1 MASREKDE
9 KTRELNLIFKLMGER
24 GKEGELWK
32 DYIEHCPGYLLK
44 KVNEYL
50 SQQFDNC
57 MVLQLYGSAAEDLKS
72 LAPNDVGDLDIVIC
86 PKSDDLMIHDEMIEY
101 SAENPMHVKIKGVD
115 HPVLRSCLLQGTEYV
130 ATSALKNFHSEIYG
144 TSSPHLVD
152 ITTRILD
159 IASREEMGKVVS
171 QWQNNE
177 ACPALQVNY
186 THSDGPLSEVLE
198 TQKRS
203 QTLTNFDT
211 VEWEWLANAFCK
223 LTGGDYSREHAEVLN
238 EYLDF
243 AREVQSSYFEKDLL
257 CKPQT
262 FPLLLQELVFSE
274 RAKQLAERVRNIEE
288 RRKNESRKNEG
299 CFLETSE
306 NCQENESE
314 GSKENESQGT
324 LPFKDES
331 LVTPPN
337 FGGFQRSG
345 GDLRSPPSRTS
356 PVGVTLQDPACSSG
370 DRMSKQPPEVK
381 NGASDNSG
389 HSKTEYEDPE
399 RESQSASDK
408 RQQPPIGILPSL
420 RLNKNPRN
428 HDDFK
433 SLSSTTDLIFEHI
446 FKTATEKAKGT
457 PELNDNRMLGGFD
470 LVPAFRSPGWPKV
483 ALEWIKRERKWP
495 SPDIV
500 HKVVQDGFHLV
511 VKPPKKGGNPECDF
525 RISFS
530 HAEYLLSQELNEVQR
545 DCYRCLKKY
554 HRAYLSKDPKGLVT
568 FHLKN
573 LFLQT
578 IEETGAEMWIESNRA
593 ECVMKLLGNLLE
605 ALVTRDLR
613 HFFVRS
619 YNLFSVDYIENTEI
633 LGSLAEKAAHI
644 IENPIQFAKLIE
656 DEEAAKKAEKEKCA
670 PNSNLAANTA
680 SGKSHGRMEVVSSK
694 GSDEVQTKLEPSA
707 VPTEKG
713 TCTQEGSSSNTSH
726 RYHDLKDIYL
736 AICQELVDMAFND
749 DNTHQIRDPLETS
762 LVKDLR
768 EITEKH
774 NIQAAEFLRTFE
786 VAWDVTYLK
795 VS

>member
-1 MASREKDE
+1 MASREEDE
-9 KTRELNLIFKLMGER
+9 KPRDLNLIFKLMGER

-32 DYIEHCPGYLLK
+32 DYTEHCPSYLLK
-44 KVNEYL
+44 KLNEYL

-57 MVLQLYGSAAEDLKS
+57 VVLQLYGSAAEDLKS
-72 LAPNDVGDLDIVIC
+72 LAPDDVGDLDIIIC

-101 SAENPMHVKIKGVD
+101 SAKNPMHVKIKGVD
-115 HPVLRSCLLQGTEYV
+115 HPVLRSCLVKGTEYV

-152 ITTRILD
+152 FATRILD
-159 IASREEMGKVVS
+159 FASRGEMGKVS
-171 QWQNNE
+171 AQWQNNE
-177 ACPALQVNY
+177 ACPALQLNY
-186 THSDGPLSEVLE
+186 THSDGPLSGVLE
-198 TQKRS
+198 TQKHS
-203 QTLTNFDT
+203 ETLTNFDT
-211 VEWEWLANAFCK
+211 VEWEWLANTFCK
-223 LTGGDYSREHAEVLN
+223 LKGGNYSREHAEVLN

-243 AREVQSSYFEKDLL
+243 AREVQSSHFEKGLL

-274 RAKQLAERVRNIEE
+274 RTKKLAERVRNIEE
-288 RRKNESRKNEG
+288 RRKNESRKSEG

-306 NCQENESE
+306 NFQENESE
-314 GSKENESQGT
+314 GSKENESQGS
-324 LPFKDES
+324 LPSKDES
-331 LVTPPN
+331 PVTPPN
-337 FGGFQRSG
+337 FVSFQRSV
-345 GDLRSPPSRTS
+345 GDLRSRSSRTL

-370 DRMSKQPPEVK
+370 DRMSKQSSEEN
-381 NGASDNSG
+381 NGASDNSD
-389 HSKTEYEDPE
+389 HSNNEYEDLE
-399 RESQSASDK
+399 RDSQSVSDE
-408 RQQPPIGILPSL
+408 RQQPPIGILQSV
-420 RLNKNPRN
+420 RHNKNPRD

-433 SLSSTTDLIFEHI
+433 SLSCITDLISEHV
-446 FKTATEKAKGT
+446 FKTGTEEAKGT

-470 LVPAFRSPGWPKV
+470 LVPAFRSPGWPQV

-495 SPDIV
+495 STDIV

-578 IEETGAEMWIESNRA
+578 IEETGAEMWTESNRA
-593 ECVMKLLGNLLE
+593 ECMMQLLRNLLE
-605 ALVTRDLR
+605 ALVTRNLR

-656 DEEAAKKAEKEKCA
+656 EEDAAKKAEKEKCA

-680 SGKSHGRMEVVSSK
+680 SGKSHGRMDVVSSR
-694 GSDEVQTKLEPSA
+694 GNDEVQTKLEPST

-713 TCTQEGSSSNTSH
+713 TCTQKGSSSNTSP

-749 DNTHQIRDPLETS
+749 DHAHQIRDPLETS

-768 EITEKH
+768 EITGKH
-774 NIQAAEFLRTFE
+774 NIQPEAFLRMFE
-786 VAWDVTYLK
+786 VFWDAIYLK